1 MYSLK
6 EWYHLEYNRLQK
18 YLEYNRLQKYLVDL
32 SKQLQICIDRV
43 SQPFFSPHDIKVDL
57 SRAFFHP
64 SLSYNHYCRQWLNYQ
79 GKSYLQGMHD
89 GQLAF
94 IATQQFFNFLLHN
107 EVNTKSPYQIVSFAY
122 QNEQGSLSTFLLY
135 VEPNKNYWTVAVC
148 HNPLLAP
155 ADLRFDIICSI
166 EGYTNEQLIKMIAQE
181 EISKELIKFIKAELD
196 NSQNLDPQEIK
207 IKARTAFSLQQGS
220 KEKEPQKAART
231 YSSLEINQKLW
242 GEHAYK
248 PSELNDKT
256 IDARIDEINIDF
268 QRTLVHPSLPIDT
281 RPEVLKS
288 WRTSSISYYQGM
300 IAGSYATKKL
310 DTNEKIYD
318 IKFNF
323 IYQTDTGHYASYYFY
338 MDILNEKCFLSCC
351 DDPIQP
357 YHKQAFE
364 CLFPLAKMPSQTEVQ
379 EVVKNSKL
387 SDVTM
392 SLLTKLPRLSAL
404 QHTHPDELKGKIRLL
419 QECFRYEFGLEY
431 NVNETQYSSVP
442 EPQQAS
448 DDILPKLNISYYF
461 NVSCIY
467 LTNLL
472 IAFYQA
478 IINFLSKICSCFSH
492 QGAYVVPESTAP

>member
-1 MYSLK
+1 MYSIK
-6 EWYHLEYNRLQK
+6 EWYRLEYNRLQ
-18 YLEYNRLQKYLVDL
+18 EYKVDL
-32 SKQLQICIDRV
+32 SKQLKICIDMV
-43 SQPFFSPHDIKVDL
+43 SQPFFSLHDPHDIKVDL

-94 IATQQFFNFLLHN
+94 LATQQFFNFLLDN

-122 QNEQGSLSTFLLY
+122 QDEQGSLSTFLLY

-166 EGYTNEQLIKMIAQE
+166 ERYTNEQLIKMIAQE
-181 EISKELIKFIKAELD
+181 EISKELIKFIKAELHHP
-196 NSQNLDPQEIK
+196 QNLDPQEIK
-207 IKARTAFSLQQGS
+207 IKARTAFSLQHGS
-220 KEKEPQKAART
+220 DQKKPQEAART

-242 GEHAYK
+242 GEHAYE
-248 PSELNDKT
+248 PSELYDKT
-256 IDARIDEINIDF
+256 RDARIDEIKIDF

-281 RPEVLKS
+281 RPKVLES
-288 WRTSSISYYQGM
+288 WGTSSISYYQGM
-300 IAGSYATKKL
+300 IAGSHSTKKL

-357 YHKQAFE
+357 YHQQAFE
-364 CLFPLAKMPSQTEVQ
+364 CLFPLAKMPSQIEVQ
-379 EVVKNSKL
+379 EVVKNSEL
-387 SDVTM
+387 SNVTM

-404 QHTHPDELKGKIRLL
+404 QHTHPDELKRKIRLL
-419 QECFRYEFGLEY
+419 QECFRYEFGLETY
-431 NVNETQYSSVP
+431 NVDETQYSSVP
-442 EPQQAS
+442 PPTQES

-467 LTNLL
+467 LMNLL